1 MDRKKV
7 GVKGNV
13 KVLLTDKYELKEE
26 EKYLDLGNG
35 KKLRMPIPHIDTSGD
50 TKVIEEHNQV
60 LISGLF
66 EYLYWMT
73 YTTNLPNSSQ
83 PQQLIVLYNNGSAV
97 ASLGISIYLVVN
109 GNVGEWIIV
118 AIDNSSNS
126 YSFNSLSLFVTN
138 WAISANPSTCP
149 NGPCGVYSPNS
160 YQFASASITG
170 QKTSNQAL
178 VIIWEITF
186 TFPPNE
192 FSPAFIWFMI
202 GNTPNATGVQPFY
215 YGSYSQYMQINYVG
229 GSTTTGFGFIP
240 SYDSSNAYFTFIG
253 EYVTTSQLQI
263 LNITFVISDSNGTFQ
278 TPTITPSYASTP
290 GLVTGL
296 LTLIFTPT

>member
-7 GVKGNV
+7 GVKGSV

-35 KKLRMPIPHIDTSGD
+35 KKLRMPIPHIDTFGD

-66 EYLYWMT
+66 EYIYWMSQT
-73 YTTNLPNSSQ
+73 VNLPNRSQ
-83 PQQLIVLYNNGSAV
+83 PQQLIVFYNNGSAV
-97 ASLGISIYLVVN
+97 ASLGINIYLVVN
-109 GNVGEWIIV
+109 GNVGEWIII

-138 WAISANPSTCP
+138 WAVDTITNV
-149 NGPCGVYSPNS
+149 GPVSVFAPNS

-192 FSPAFIWFMI
+192 FSPAFIWFII
-202 GNTPNATGVQPFY
+202 GNTPNATGVQPINSS
-215 YGSYSQYMQINYVG
+215 SYNQYMQINYVG
-229 GSTTTGFGFIP
+229 GSTTIGLNFIP
-240 SYDSSNAYFTFIG
+240 SYDSSNAYLTFIG
-253 EYVTTSQLQI
+253 EYTTARQLQI
-263 LNITFVISDSNGTFQ
+263 LNITFVISDPAGTFQ
-278 TPTITPSYASTP
+278 SPAITPVYASTP
-290 GLVTGL
+290 GLVTGI

>member
-13 KVLLTDKYELKEE
+13 RVLLTDKYELKEE

-66 EYLYWMT
+66 EYLYWMSQT
-73 YTTNLPNSSQ
+73 VNLSNTTQ
-83 PQQLIVLYNNGSAV
+83 PTQLIVLYNNGSAV
-97 ASLGISIYLVVN
+97 ASLGITIYLVVN

-138 WAISANPSTCP
+138 WDIRYVP
-149 NGPCGVYSPNS
+149 NLGTMTGYSPNL
-160 YQFASASITG
+160 YQFANASITG

-192 FSPAFIWFMI
+192 FNPEFIWFII
-202 GNTPNATGVQPFY
+202 GNTPNATGVPPFNFNNY
-215 YGSYSQYMQINYVG
+215 NQYMQINYVG
-229 GSTTTGFGFIP
+229 GSATTGFSFIP

-253 EYVTTSQLQI
+253 EYVTNSQLQI
-263 LNITFVISDSNGTFQ
+263 INVTFVISDQNGTFQ
-278 TPTITPSYASTP
+278 SPAITPAYASTP
-290 GLVTGL
+290 GLVTGI